1 MGGEMGRRDAAR
13 GSRGIDRWSEEA
25 GRLRFGERE
34 EVNTNNARERRERE
48 VLREESE
55 GWKAGD

>member
-1 MGGEMGRRDAAR
+1 MAR

-34 EVNTNNARERRERE
+34 EVNTNNARQRRETE